1 MFRALRTRPMK
12 GCTTYNLPPAC
23 CLPSSVVQYA
33 ATVFFRFFLQIA
45 QLFVS
50 PIGGDGRPVFES
62 YTGAY
67 AVKITIGGKWQVC
80 SDVVDTDYQHH
91 FLRSPSARKKMHDL
105 SNRGISI
112 AIRG

>member
-1 MFRALRTRPMK
+1 ML
-12 GCTTYNLPPAC
+12 L
-23 CLPSSVVQYA
+23 
-33 ATVFFRFFLQIA
+33 TVLHCSKCGHRFLQIA

-80 SDVVDTDYQHH
+80 SDAVDTDYQHH
-91 FLRSPSARKKMHDL
+91 FLRSPSARKKD
-105 SNRGISI
+105 
-112 AIRG
+112 A